1 MMDLFFNAL
10 KGQLNSLNLIL
21 LLLIVGFI
29 FHRVQKKRLARVFYI
44 ISFLFFVLTSTH
56 YFPAYIIKKLESRYS
71 TFNLSHYPH
80 SKEQVYVHALG
91 GGYTSDSRLEANA
104 KLSWPTLGRLTEAI
118 RIARLF
124 DNSILVLSGTVASG
138 NETLASVERRA
149 AILFGFDSTRIITL
163 ETPGTTQE
171 EAEAFV
177 KYVGRNVN
185 LILVTDALHL
195 PRGMLFFRER
205 GLNPYPAPTNFFI
218 KMDENPFAF
227 HWLPSVENMLLMDRV
242 WREWLGSVKGY
253 FFSSATKS
261 L

>member
-1 MMDLFFNAL
+1 MCM
-10 KGQLNSLNLIL
+10 
-21 LLLIVGFI
+21 
-29 FHRVQKKRLARVFYI
+29 
-44 ISFLFFVLTSTH
+44 
-56 YFPAYIIKKLESRYS
+56 PW
-71 TFNLSHYPH
+71 
-80 SKEQVYVHALG
+80 G

-124 DNSILVLSGTVASG
+124 DNSILVLSGTIASG

-149 AILFGFDSTRIITL
+149 AILFGFDSTRIVTL

-195 PRGMLFFRER
+195 PLGMFFFRER

-242 WREWLGSVKGY
+242 WREWLGSVKAY
-253 FFSSATKS
+253 FFSYATKS